1 MTETEIIQDE
11 STANAKIQI
20 TMKLDL
26 DVVNFFKAR
35 AAKPNAAPYQTQIN
49 QELRAIMQGESKAKV
64 KSKKVKIDTKQLL
77 SDKKFIKALA
87 VEVRKANL

>member
-11 STANAKIQI
+11 STATAKIQI

-77 SDKKFIKALA
+77 SDKKFIKAVA